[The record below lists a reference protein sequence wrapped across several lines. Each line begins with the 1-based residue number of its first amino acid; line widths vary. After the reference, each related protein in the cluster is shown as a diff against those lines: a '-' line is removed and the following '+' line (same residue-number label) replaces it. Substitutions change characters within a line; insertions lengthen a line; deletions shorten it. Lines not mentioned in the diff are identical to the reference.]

1 MQGIPAMRLDPS
13 ADSAVEA
20 TTEHQARGWPW
31 RVATAIGAIGLVGA
45 ALTDGIAVF
54 GRHVGFGFLGS
65 IEISQSFVCLIA
77 SGSILVATL
86 SAGHATVH
94 MVTDR
99 LGERGRRRLALVA
112 DVFFIAAFALVIA
125 GGAWVLSDMWGGAEE
140 SELLHI
146 PVTPFRIL
154 WLLALAAV
162 LVSVAISFLKGL
174 RDA

>member
-1 MQGIPAMRLDPS
+1 MRLDPS

-31 RVATAIGAIGLVGA
+31 RIATVAGAAGLVGA
-45 ALTDGIAVF
+45 AATDSVAVF

-65 IEISQSFVCLIA
+65 IELSQAFVCLIA

-99 LGERGRRRLALVA
+99 LGEAGRRRLALVA
-112 DVFFIAAFALVIA
+112 DIFFMATFAVLIA
-125 GGAWVLSDMWGGAEE
+125 GGGWVLADMLGGAEQ

-146 PVTPFRIL
+146 PLAPFRTL
-154 WLLALAAV
+154 WLLALGGV
-162 LVSVAISFLKGL
+162 LVSVLFSFLKGL
-174 RDA
+174 RGA

>member
-1 MQGIPAMRLDPS
+1 MRLDDN

-31 RVATAIGAIGLVGA
+31 RVATIIGALGLTGA
-45 ALTDGIAVF
+45 ALADGIAVL
-54 GRHVGFGFLGS
+54 GRHVGFAFLGS
-65 IEISQSFVCLIA
+65 IELSQVFVCLIA

-86 SAGHATVH
+86 SAGHAAVH

-99 LGERGRRRLALVA
+99 LAEQGRRRLALLA
-112 DVFFIAAFALVIA
+112 DIFFLVTFAVLIA
-125 GGAWVLSDMWGGAEE
+125 GGAWVVADMWGGAEE

-146 PVTPFRIL
+146 PITPFRIL
-154 WLLALAAV
+154 WLSALTGV
-162 LVSVAISFLKGL
+162 LISVAFSFAKGA